1 MKINE
6 FNSRNR
12 AQRFYSSP
20 PIKLTYKMHIQPYV
34 ENGRHV
40 KFNLKTNLK
49 IFDKRRKNEN
59 KNQDYLKLLNL
70 KSFEDK
76 DIEN

>member
-1 MKINE
+1 
-6 FNSRNR
+6 
-12 AQRFYSSP
+12 
-20 PIKLTYKMHIQPYV
+20 MHIQPYV